1 MYSCRC
7 SSPLAENWVDSES
20 HECRC
25 HGSHALWVF
34 KWLVQLECRDL
45 HSLMLFRHIDNW
57 YVLRSV
63 LQIPKWIFREFHAFS
78 PWCPFVQLNNSP
90 DWGLVRL
97 ALCSGR
103 LEVSRLMAVGQ
114 QYEYRIPLEGQH
126 GNWDFRVWNVWNWK
140 EDDSIWL
147 KSEEFWM
154 RWFDEFSGTLH
165 YPGLILVMLLPCSCR
180 RSSPMNIEKRWRGV
194 PTGLWMMT

>member
-1 MYSCRC
+1 MYSCRR

-34 KWLVQLECRDL
+34 KWLVQLECRIL

-57 YVLRSV
+57 YVLRSAD
-63 LQIPKWIFREFHAFS
+63 PKMDLPRFPCVFPMISIRATEQLTRLRPGSIGSLLRQTWSFS
-78 PWCPFVQLNNSP
+78 P
-90 DWGLVRL
+90 
-97 ALCSGR
+97 
-103 LEVSRLMAVGQ
+103 AVGQ
-114 QYEYRIPLEGQH
+114 QYEYRIALEGQH
-126 GNWDFRVWNVWNWK
+126 GNWDLKVWNVWNWK

-154 RWFDEFSGTLH
+154 RCFDEFSGTLG
-165 YPGLILVMLLPCSCR
+165 YLGLILVMLLPCSSR
-180 RSSPMNIEKRWRGV
+180 RSFPMNIEKRWRGV